1 MEIIIKNVRLAFFN
15 GYEPGTYEGKASYGA
30 QLIVNPKD
38 TAQVAKI
45 DAAMEHTAIEKWGAK
60 AKAFLADMK
69 AKDRL
74 CFRHGP
80 KNAANGEPY
89 DGFDGM
95 FYLSCSSRENQA
107 PLMLKADKSIS
118 TARDGDLYAGCY
130 ADVKLSLWAQDNQ
143 YGKRINAQCLVF
155 QKRSDGDAFAGG
167 PPPSADGMDDLSD
180 IGEPAAEDM
189 YS

>member
-1 MEIIIKNVRLAFFN
+1 VEIIIKNVRLAFFN
-15 GYEPGTYEGKASYGA
+15 GYEPGSYEGKLTYGA
-30 QLIVNPKD
+30 QCIVDPADK
-38 TAQVAKI
+38 AQVAKI

-89 DGFDGM
+89 DGFAGM
-95 FYLSCSSRENQA
+95 FYIACSSRENQP
-107 PLMLKADKSIS
+107 PLMLKANKSIS
-118 TARDGDLYAGCY
+118 AARDGDLYSGCY

-143 YGKRINAQCLVF
+143 YGKRINASLSGVQF
-155 QKRSDGDAFAGG
+155 FRDGEAFSGGRPADAEEF
-167 PPPSADGMDDLSD
+167 PDLSD
-180 IGEPAAEDM
+180 QGAEDEFA
-189 YS
+189 